1 MFLAWSWLRC
11 KNKSFKSDF
20 HSLVNEPN
28 SFVNLTI
35 SACWNLTEFMVYN
48 AIVHVSLLVAW
59 VLFIKCLLI
68 SWVDLVY
75 IPDALT
81 VVVGSACRFHLHKTH
96 NGSDTLFVALCPAFT
111 LIAMAWHHLLNVKE
125 AIMAPIRRHL

>member
-48 AIVHVSLLVAW
+48 DIVHVSLLVAW

-96 NGSDTLFVALCPAFT
+96 NGSDT
-111 LIAMAWHHLLNVKE
+111 
-125 AIMAPIRRHL
+125 